1 MQQREDRRQQNQHL
15 ISELQKERRAVW
27 SLYFKIGE
35 LKPFSSS
42 AKTRMSVAKFAQSLI
57 DYASLGHFGI
67 YERLLSGNER
77 REAVL
82 TMAKKIYP
90 EFSKITDAIVS
101 FNDKYDDQQQDFLVD
116 DLESDLSSL
125 GEGLARKI
133 ELEDELCQ
141 LLGAVPTAS

>member
-1 MQQREDRRQQNQHL
+1 MQVKTERRQQNHHL
-15 ISELQKERRAVW
+15 IAELQKERKAVW

-35 LKPFSSS
+35 LKPFNSLPETR
-42 AKTRMSVAKFAQSLI
+42 KTVAIFSQALI
-57 DYASLGHFGI
+57 DYTSLGHFGI

-82 TMAKKIYP
+82 TVAKKIYP
-90 EFSKITDAIVS
+90 EFSKITDVIVA
-101 FNDKYDDQQQDFLVD
+101 FNDKYDEQQRKFSGV

-125 GEGLARKI
+125 GENLARKV

-141 LLGAVPTAS
+141 LLGTTPAVS